1 MPATTQLTR
10 SARRIVSVLGLAAIA
25 IFLLACTNIASLMVV
40 RTAGRQAELSVRTAL
55 GASTSR
61 LSRQLLVEHLVLAGV
76 AAIAAAGVSWS
87 LLRILTLTSLVPPHQ
102 IERATLDVPALA
114 FLFGLMAIT
123 AASLG
128 WIVSRRATRMASV
141 TVGQRSQTATREVV
155 RLRQV
160 LVSLEVGAALV
171 LLVAAGLLIQSAA
184 RLAAVD
190 PGFQAER
197 VITFQVGLPMSR
209 YMETAA
215 RVRFI
220 DAVVEK
226 LAAVP
231 GVQTASSAAYAP
243 FDMRATRRF
252 AIDGKP
258 LPAPGTEP
266 LAIDLPAGP
275 DYAAIMGLNVIDGRW
290 IDGRDR
296 PDSPP
301 VAVISESFA
310 RRYFPGERAV
320 GHRLRYYSSRTG
332 APPPPMPE
340 IVGVVS
346 DVRQFALAEDA
357 APQMYLPQAQRT
369 FGFTSFFVRTAGDPR
384 AVFGSLPAA
393 VHAVDPDR
401 PLERVR
407 TLSDLVDASTSD
419 RRALSVLLLVS
430 ALVALV
436 DLDCR
441 GVRRDRGDDR
451 GPQAGARHS
460 GGRRRGPPRVDAVGA
475 PARAGRGRHRHRARG
490 RRRRGRLDRAGVGAV
505 RGRARATRSTF
516 TAVSAARC

>member
-1 MPATTQLTR
+1 MTSEFSPASRR
-10 SARRIVSVLGLAAIA
+10 SPR
-25 IFLLACTNIASLMVV
+25 LAC
-40 RTAGRQAELSVRTAL
+40 R
-55 GASTSR
+55 GACF
-61 LSRQLLVEHLVLAGV
+61 AC
-76 AAIAAAGVSWS
+76 
-87 LLRILTLTSLVPPHQ
+87 LTLTSLVPPHQ
-102 IERATLDVPALA
+102 IERAKLDVPALA
-114 FLFGLMAIT
+114 FLFGLMAVA

-128 WIVSRRATRMASV
+128 WIVSRRATRTASV
-141 TVGQRSQTATREVV
+141 MTGQRSQTSTREVV

-160 LVSLEVGAALV
+160 LVSLEVGAAVV

-184 RLAAVD
+184 RLVAVN
-190 PGFQAER
+190 PGFQADQ

-209 YMETAA
+209 YMEPAA

-231 GVQTASSAAYAP
+231 GVQKASSAAYAP
-243 FDMRATRRF
+243 LSDMRATRRF

-275 DYAAIMGLNVIDGRW
+275 DYAAIMGLKVIDGRW
-290 IDGRDR
+290 IDARDR

-320 GHRLRYYSSRTG
+320 GHRLRYSSSRTG

-357 APQMYLPQAQRT
+357 APQMYLTQAQRA
-369 FGFTSFFVRTAGDPR
+369 FAFTSFFVRTAGDPR
-384 AVFGSLPAA
+384 ALFGSLPAA

-401 PLERVR
+401 PLERIR

-419 RRALSVLLLVS
+419 RRALSILLLVS
-430 ALVALV
+430 ALVALLISTV
-436 DLDCR
+436 
-441 GVRRDRGDDR
+441 GVYGVT
-451 GPQAGARHS
+451 AATTAA
-460 GGRRRGPPRVDAVGA
+460 RRRELAIRAAIGADRRGLMRLVLRQGLVAAAIGIALGVAGGVAASTVLESVLFEVEARDPLTFVAVSVLLLTA
-475 PARAGRGRHRHRARG
+475 CWAASYLPARRAVCASPAEA
-490 RRRRGRLDRAGVGAV
+490 LRAD
-505 RGRARATRSTF
+505 
-516 TAVSAARC
+516 